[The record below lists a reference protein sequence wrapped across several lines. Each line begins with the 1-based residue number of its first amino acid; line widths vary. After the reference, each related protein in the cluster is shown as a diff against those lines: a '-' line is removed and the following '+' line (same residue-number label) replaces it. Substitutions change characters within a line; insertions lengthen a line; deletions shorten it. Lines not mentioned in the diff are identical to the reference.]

1 MFFQVASAT
10 ATRYGLSRGL
20 LGLKYDQ
27 INYSDSDSEV
37 VCQHSWNDETV
48 SNALDGFCYL
58 NDLSIQPNAYGG
70 HVGL

>member
-1 MFFQVASAT
+1 MAAFSLDSVAVESNH
-10 ATRYGLSRGL
+10 L
-20 LGLKYDQ
+20 LFYPR
-27 INYSDSDSEV
+27 EV